1 MVNIFLNNPSGTA
14 MQVGVEILRIL
25 APFYMLIAAKLATDG
40 VLRGLGKMNRFMA
53 ATFTDLLLRVILAF
67 VLSKHLGATGIWL
80 AWPIGWSA
88 ATIIS
93 LIFYKTLRFERAKDN
108 KN

>member
-1 MVNIFLNNPSGTA
+1 M
-14 MQVGVEILRIL
+14 EILRII
-25 APFYMLIAAKLATDG
+25 APFYITVAAKLATDG

-80 AWPIGWSA
+80 SWPIGWSA
-88 ATIIS
+88 ATVLS
-93 LIFYKTLRFERAKDN
+93 LIFYKTLKLERVTDDKI
-108 KN
+108 